1 MAKKKATSPL
11 TRNQKLF
18 QMPHLY
24 PVDAN
29 NLDVDE
35 AMSRLFIYLRTGG
48 RLIRRSDKVV
58 FDAKLCEDAETPK
71 AVLEAV
77 LEENGHLFDGVGDDR
92 RDLLSSWLESH
103 FAIMSRRGKSAG
115 GAYRMAGLRPLH
127 FMVIKLFN
135 PNVKGQDRRLSQFFY
150 NALKDD
156 PTLTSAP
163 DSLMRQFF
171 EIGARRHGDNDYRVD
186 ENALKQ
192 LATDHKLD
200 IELLFLL
207 RLLQP
212 FDTDKYSTKKDDQVA
227 DTEFLCPE
235 QIDLMKQDLK
245 LLFLYKDCIPR
256 RELINYMTTLMVFHA
271 ALYFYQIVRIAN
283 HMIEHGKLPEPQ
295 GEQPQ
300 PGDPRSHAPFTLDI
314 FCDMAGGHH
323 EQVDSIAKQRF
334 TEHFKDV
341 EKYFKSA
348 YLMKKLEEFAGG
360 YLTPDQKKGGG
371 KAYIELLL
379 KGYLNHKD
387 IDGYFARDIQ
397 AIRQAGYDEESG
409 EFNPDVERIIAIC
422 NGRGLN
428 RLQTFVE
435 ILYHFQYSTLREQ
448 HRKLISGLCGNEL
461 DRGFMAGRGR
471 ARRKYVIGNELLEV
485 LIQLAALE
493 KRESD
498 NKWQTRPMPIR
509 KFVDWLGGR
518 YGLLIDTLGPNG
530 EESEQNNRALAAN
543 YEALKTRL
551 RQLGFF
557 TDLADAS
564 NSQVIE
570 PRFHI
575 VSGEMEDTLSG
586 A

>member
-1 MAKKKATSPL
+1 MAKKKSTSPL
-11 TRNQKLF
+11 TRGQKLF
-18 QMPHLY
+18 RMATLY
-24 PVDAN
+24 PLDAN

-48 RLIRRSDKVV
+48 RLIRRTDKVV
-58 FDAKLCEDAETPK
+58 FDANLCVDAETPK
-71 AVLEAV
+71 AILDAV
-77 LEENGHLFDGVGDDR
+77 LNESGQYFEGTEGREE
-92 RDLLSSWLESH
+92 LLTSWLESH

-115 GAYRMAGLRPLH
+115 GDYRMAGLRPLH

-135 PNVKGQDRRLSQFFY
+135 PNVKGQDRRLSEFYY

-156 PTLTSAP
+156 PTLTSAN

-171 EIGARRHGDNDYRVD
+171 EVGSRRHGDNDYRVD
-186 ENALKQ
+186 ESTLKQ
-192 LATDHKLD
+192 LADDHKLD

-207 RLLQP
+207 RLLEP
-212 FDTDKYSTKKDDQVA
+212 FETDKYSTKKDDQVPEV
-227 DTEFLCPE
+227 DFLCPE

-256 RELINYMTTLMVFHA
+256 RELINYMSTLMTFHA
-271 ALYFYQIVRIAN
+271 ALYFYQTVRIAN
-283 HMIEHGKLPEPQ
+283 YMVANSKLPSAR
-295 GEQPQ
+295 GEAPQ
-300 PGDPRSHAPFTLDI
+300 PGEPRSHAPFQLDF
-314 FCDMAGGHH
+314 FCDMTGGHDD
-323 EQVDSIAKQRF
+323 QVDGLAKQRF
-334 TEHFKDV
+334 TEHYKDM
-341 EKYFKSA
+341 ERYFKSA

-360 YLTPDQKKGGG
+360 YLTPDQKKSGG

-379 KGYLNHKD
+379 KGYLKHKD
-387 IDGYFARDIQ
+387 IDGFFARDIQ
-397 AIRQAGYDEESG
+397 QIRQAGYDEESG
-409 EFNPDVERIIAIC
+409 EFNPEVERILAIC
-422 NGRGLN
+422 NDRGLN

-485 LIQLAALE
+485 LIQLAVLE
-493 KRESD
+493 RRDSD
-498 NKWQTRPMPIR
+498 GKWQTRPIPIR
-509 KFVDWLGGR
+509 KFVDWLSGR
-518 YGLLIDTLGPNG
+518 YGILIDTLGPTG
-530 EESEQNNRALAAN
+530 EESEPNNRALATN

-570 PRFHI
+570 PRFRI
-575 VSGEMEDTLSG
+575 FDGEIKTSPS
-586 A
+586 AA

>member
-1 MAKKKATSPL
+1 MAKKSTSPL
-11 TRNQKLF
+11 TRSQKLF
-18 QMPHLY
+18 RMASLY
-24 PVDAN
+24 PLDAN

-35 AMSRLFIYLRTGG
+35 GMSRLFIYLRTGG
-48 RLIRRSDKVV
+48 RLIRRSDKVI
-58 FDAKLCEDAETPK
+58 FNDKLCADAETPK
-71 AVLEAV
+71 AVMDAV
-77 LEENGHLFDGVGDDR
+77 LEENGHRFNGIDDKR
-92 RDLLSSWLESH
+92 RELLVSWLESH

-115 GAYRMAGLRPLH
+115 GSYRMSGLRPLH

-135 PNVKGQDRRLSQFFY
+135 PNVAGQDRRLSEFFY

-156 PTLTSAP
+156 TTLTSAP

-171 EIGARRHGDNDYRVD
+171 EVGVRRHGDNDYRVD
-186 ENALKQ
+186 EASLQQ
-192 LATDHKLD
+192 LSADQKLD

-207 RLLQP
+207 RLLEP
-212 FDTDKYSTKKDDQVA
+212 FDTDKYSTKKDDQVS
-227 DTEFLCPE
+227 DIDFLCPE

-256 RELINYMTTLMVFHA
+256 RELINYMSTLMVFHA

-283 HMIEHGKLPEPQ
+283 LMVSDGKLPEPR
-295 GEQPQ
+295 GERPS
-300 PGDPRSHAPFTLDI
+300 PGEARSHAPFELDF
-314 FCDMAGGHH
+314 FCDMTGGHH
-323 EQVDSIAKQRF
+323 DRVDELAKQRF
-334 TEHFKDV
+334 TEHFK
-341 EKYFKSA
+341 EIERYFKSA
-348 YLMKKLEEFAGG
+348 YLMKKLDDFAGS

-371 KAYIELLL
+371 KAYISLLL
-379 KGYLNHKD
+379 KGFLNHKD
-387 IDGYFARDIQ
+387 LDGHFNHDILD
-397 AIRQAGYDEESG
+397 IRKAAYDDDSQEY
-409 EFNPDVERIIAIC
+409 NPEIERIIAIC

-435 ILYHFQYSTLREQ
+435 ILYHFQYGTLREQ

-485 LIQLAALE
+485 LIQLAVLE

-498 NKWQTRPMPIR
+498 NKWQTRPIPIR
-509 KFVDWLGGR
+509 QFVDWLRGR
-518 YGLLIDTLGPNG
+518 YGMLIDTLGPTG
-530 EESEQNNRALAAN
+530 EDSEQNNRALAAN

-557 TDLADAS
+557 RDLADAS

-570 PRFHI
+570 PRFRI
-575 VSGEMEDTLSG
+575 VSGEMESTSSMV
-586 A
+586 